1 MKVKLPVLRKN
12 KRSVF
17 GAAVGLNLLAM
28 AVIVL
33 VMRPSFETNDDIV
46 FAEFGSGLRGVKD
59 AHLVFQNYVL
69 GLIYR
74 FLYQATGR
82 LPWYTIFQY
91 AVLVA
96 AFSAVSYVLINRMEG
111 WIGLWLSLALLC
123 CFGYETYIHIQFTK
137 TGGIAAA
144 AAVFLLFHVIVQ
156 EKFHIWEFLWGIGLG
171 LLGFM
176 YREDQFWAS
185 SALMAGIG
193 IYFLLTLRKRFR
205 NYAIRKIGVCA
216 GVFAVLLISAG
227 TAGTVDSFMYRS
239 AGWQEYQE
247 FNSLRSQLLDYGFP
261 GYDSTEIYQ
270 ELGITREAYELYR
283 TWNFNDPDRF
293 TSEVMEQLVQE
304 KSGYTIRPEQA
315 LNFTKRI
322 PRDLSKLAP
331 VYYCGAF
338 LAYWLIFGKKTR
350 AAVLSLLGE
359 TVLLWAVYFYLYCQG
374 RYMVNRVDV
383 GLWFSV
389 CLVVLWLISD
399 SGDRQPHMDAVA
411 GRTAPV
417 LFVAV
422 LIASQLLWIKD
433 WRINTSSIPE
443 ARVSQRAVLETI
455 GTDKDHVY
463 LAKSG
468 MVSEIVCYGPFD
480 RMPENL
486 LDNIYWFGGWEC
498 RTPGIVDKMR
508 EHGIENPYRDMINN
522 ESVYLIDDQIDLT
535 MAYIHEYYDENAEA
549 VFIKTLGNV
558 DLYQIRSESRA

>member
-59 AHLVFQNYVL
+59 AHLVFQNYIL

-293 TSEVMEQLVQE
+293 TS
-304 KSGYTIRPEQA
+304 
-315 LNFTKRI
+315 
-322 PRDLSKLAP
+322 
-331 VYYCGAF
+331 
-338 LAYWLIFGKKTR
+338 
-350 AAVLSLLGE
+350 
-359 TVLLWAVYFYLYCQG
+359 
-374 RYMVNRVDV
+374 
-383 GLWFSV
+383 
-389 CLVVLWLISD
+389 
-399 SGDRQPHMDAVA
+399 
-411 GRTAPV
+411 
-417 LFVAV
+417 
-422 LIASQLLWIKD
+422 
-433 WRINTSSIPE
+433 
-443 ARVSQRAVLETI
+443 
-455 GTDKDHVY
+455 
-463 LAKSG
+463 
-468 MVSEIVCYGPFD
+468 
-480 RMPENL
+480 
-486 LDNIYWFGGWEC
+486 
-498 RTPGIVDKMR
+498 
-508 EHGIENPYRDMINN
+508 
-522 ESVYLIDDQIDLT
+522 
-535 MAYIHEYYDENAEA
+535 
-549 VFIKTLGNV
+549 
-558 DLYQIRSESRA
+558 